1 MLQLRT
7 FAARAVAPLLLAALG
22 LTGCQKDPK
31 EHRVAVLFTTDE
43 HSHVFGIAPEVDD
56 WPLATSAGT
65 GALVGGMAR
74 RATLIAQQKAA
85 LADTVVVSS
94 GDSTQGTL
102 ATVPFAVA
110 NFDHQLMKA
119 MGYDVAALGNHEFD
133 QSPTLLAMAVTA
145 ASANGG
151 IGAPQLVLTNLKFS
165 DSSAADDSLAA
176 LYGPGKAI
184 APSHVVTTAGGYR
197 IGFVASMGVAAASVA
212 APFAAPV
219 TFTNNVPTSAATNAL
234 SAIVAQLQPA
244 IDDLRRDSKVD
255 LVVLLSHG
263 GVVEGSGAN
272 EDEALAGRLTG
283 LDLVL
288 SGHSHAA
295 ATPARFVNDPTG
307 HKVALLQ
314 TSPYGKELGRAELVW
329 LDGDRPRLDTD
340 AARTRYIPVSE
351 AVVPT
356 TNPVVVGLINAMVNG
371 LEVSATGPSFLQA
384 TLTAV
389 TGSTPA
395 RTNPGDLYFFKLG
408 QTAFPVRGLGTGESN
423 MLNLDTDALLRA
435 ANAFGG
441 PTQVALQAR
450 GSMRADLL
458 PGKTG
463 AISFA
468 DIYRAAPLGV
478 DPTPGTPSFGTPG
491 YPLLR
496 FGMVR
501 AELRA
506 ALEGTLLKSLE
517 DPDYFV
523 SPAGLKVKY
532 DRTRAMWNPA
542 DPAGLG
548 WITYMATVAA
558 DGTES
563 AFYDTTLSAAGWL
576 SAGAP
581 ASPIVVAATYQL
593 GAFAASLGITPRNPT
608 TFVTTTDLSSLI
620 VRYCAD
626 PATCPSV
633 KDHQAL
639 ASHVA
644 QVSAANGG
652 NLPSRYDAASLTT
665 DPATNGKIPRRMVC
679 EGAACQ

>member
-1 MLQLRT
+1 MHQPRT
-7 FAARAVAPLLLAALG
+7 FAASAVASLLLAALG
-22 LTGCQKDPK
+22 LAGCQKDPK

-56 WPLATSAGT
+56 WPLASSAGS

-74 RATLIAQQKAA
+74 RATLIAQQRAA
-85 LADTVVVSS
+85 MADTVVLSS

-102 ATVPFAVA
+102 ATVPFAIA

-119 MGYDVAALGNHEFD
+119 MGYDAASLGNHEFD
-133 QSPTLLAMAVTA
+133 QSPALLAMAVSA

-151 IGAPQLVLTNLKFS
+151 VGAPQLVLTNLKFS
-165 DSSAADDSLAA
+165 SSSAADDSLAA

-184 APSHVVTTAGGYR
+184 APSHVVTTPGG
-197 IGFVASMGVAAASVA
+197 IKVGLVASMGVAAASVA

-219 TFTNNVPTSAATNAL
+219 TFTDGVPTSAATNAL

-244 IDDLRRDSKVD
+244 IDGLRRDAKVD

-263 GVVEGSGAN
+263 GVVEGTGAN
-272 EDEALAGRLTG
+272 EDEALASRLTG

-288 SGHSHAA
+288 GGHSHAA
-295 ATPARFVNDPTG
+295 AQPARYVNDPSG

-329 LDGDRPRLDTD
+329 LEGDRPRLDTD
-340 AARTRYIPVSE
+340 ATRTRYIPVSE

-356 TNPVVVGLINAMVNG
+356 TDPVVVGLLNAMVNG

-389 TGSTPA
+389 LGTTPA
-395 RTNPGDLYFFKLG
+395 RTTPGSLYFYPLG
-408 QTAFPVRGLGTGESN
+408 QTSFAVQGLGTGESN

-463 AISFA
+463 VISFA
-468 DIYRAAPLGV
+468 DLYRAAPLGV
-478 DPTPGTPSFGTPG
+478 DPTNGTPG

-506 ALEGTLLKSLE
+506 AIEGTLLKSLE

-548 WITYMATVAA
+548 WITYMATVDPTSGAE
-558 DGTES
+558 TP
-563 AFYDTTLSAAGWL
+563 FYDTTLSAAGWL

-581 ASPIVVAATYQL
+581 TSPILVTATYQL
-593 GAFAASLGITPRNPT
+593 GAFAASLGITPRDPT
-608 TFVTTTDLSSLI
+608 TFAPTTDLLSLI
-620 VRYCAD
+620 VRYPCAG
-626 PATCPSV
+626 PAACPAV

-652 NLPSRYDAASLTT
+652 ALPSRYDAASVTV
-665 DPATNGKIPRRMVC
+665 DPATNGELPRRMVC
-679 EGAACQ
+679 EGAACP